1 MIAPVMTRTLRRAA
15 LALALSA
22 CGLAQAATLHV
33 DLDTS
38 FLSGMD
44 GYLDLQFGRGGHSAD
59 ATALVSHLSGVG
71 AALPDLTGN
80 VTALGGGSYS
90 FSNVDSGTFNDLFQ
104 AMHFGGKVSF
114 DVSFSSLPSGS
125 PAPDWSNFGVG
136 LYGSDQATALGNAD
150 LSGSLLHLYWQPDAQ
165 GNGSVG
171 VSVLDSAAT
180 VTAVPEPSSWL
191 MLGAGL
197 GLLGLVRRRRMSHN

>member
-1 MIAPVMTRTLRRAA
+1 MIASVMTRTLRRAA

-44 GYLDLQFGRGGHSAD
+44 GYLDLQFGRGSVSAD

-71 AALPDLTGN
+71 AAVADLSGN

-90 FSNVDSGTFNDLFQ
+90 FGNGGAFNDLFQ
-104 AMHFGGKVSF
+104 AMSFGGKVSF
-114 DVSFSSLPSGS
+114 DVSFSSPPSGAV
-125 PAPDWSNFGVG
+125 APDWSNFSLG
-136 LYGSDQATALGNAD
+136 LYGSDQVTALGHAD
-150 LSGSLLHLYWQPDAQ
+150 DSGNLLHLYWAPDAQ
-165 GNGSVG
+165 GQGSVG
-171 VSVLDSAAT
+171 VSVLDSAAS

-197 GLLGLVRRRRMSHN
+197 GLLGLVRRRRVSHN